1 MTFVNML
8 KVYSLSLLVCL
19 GLDMLWLGVVARAFY
34 QHQLAKLMRPDVQW
48 APALAFYALFV
59 VGVMVFAVAPALE
72 RASLGRA
79 VWSGALLGLVA
90 YATYDLTSLA
100 LVRDFPPVVAVVDM
114 AWGTTIAAIVAAA
127 GYGLGRWIAAP

>member
-1 MTFVNML
+1 MTVANMF

-19 GLDMLWLGVVARAFY
+19 GLDVLWLGFVARGFY
-34 QHQLAKLMRPDVQW
+34 QQQLARILRPDVQW

-59 VGVMVFAVAPALE
+59 VGVIVFAVAPALE

-79 VWSGALLGLVA
+79 IWSGALLGLVA

-100 LVRDFPPVVAVVDM
+100 LVRDFPPLVAVVDL
-114 AWGTTIAAIVAAA
+114 AWGTTLAAIVAAV
-127 GYGLGRWIAAP
+127 GYGVGQWVAGR